1 MDRSKVLY
9 QMVPKV
15 ISILFIV
22 LFVYAATS
30 KLIDFDHFK
39 AQLIKSPYISNYANW
54 ISWGIPTI
62 EYILAG
68 QFAFN
73 IYTLKAFYASF
84 SLLVLFTIYIVL
96 VLNFSD
102 SIPCSCGGVL
112 SSLGW
117 NDHVIFNSVFIVLAL
132 LGIITTH
139 KQQHIQLQK

>member
-1 MDRSKVLY
+1 MKDSTTVYQILTKTISLLY
-9 QMVPKV
+9 V
-15 ISILFIV
+15 I

-30 KLIDFDHFK
+30 KLIDFNHFTT
-39 AQLIKSPYISNYANW
+39 QLTRSPYISNYAHW
-54 ISWGIPTI
+54 ISWGTPTI

-68 QFAFN
+68 LLAFK

-84 SLLVLFTIYIVL
+84 SLMVLFTIYIVF

-117 NDHVIFNSVFIVLAL
+117 KDHVIFNMVFIVLAL
-132 LGIITTH
+132 IGIIATH
-139 KQQHIQLQK
+139 KQQHIQIQK

>member
-9 QMVPKV
+9 QIVPKI
-15 ISILFIV
+15 ISILFTV

-39 AQLIKSPYISNYANW
+39 TQLIKSPYISNYAHW

-68 QFAFN
+68 LFVFQ

-84 SLLVLFTIYIVL
+84 SLMTLFTIYIVF

-117 NDHVIFNSVFIVLAL
+117 KDHVIFNMVFIVLSL
-132 LGIITTH
+132 IGIITTH
-139 KQQHIQLQK
+139 KQQHIHIQK